1 MIFNS
6 VSPNPVKY
14 MSYSDIVVGIV
25 QTSTTLIHNIRSYG
39 TGRSCM
45 LTTNQGLLIYSDA
58 FGIPRSLSV
67 PLIKTFWSYCEHNG
81 EEYACSRFKDMK
93 LSFIRE
99 KANML
104 YVQPWFKMRSRT
116 TYSGCFG
123 ALQSWCRSNAKRW
136 SKAIKMLQIYTTLYS
151 SVMTDKQEQKFLS
164 GVNAKNIVIPDLIVQ
179 NVVRSVTLLGLN
191 NQPKL
196 PDSPSLLKMSCSPL
210 KRAPHPNGKTYPED
224 QCLLESLAYT
234 RYTNHGWTYRSR
246 YKEIFDSVESGI
258 ELVDDRD
265 SPDICEY
272 HGSVG
277 RIGLIQEQGF
287 KLRAVANPGRV
298 YQAALQP
305 LGRRLYDTL
314 PCLPWDCTHN
324 QSLPFDV
331 IISHLKSNKTVHSV
345 DLSGAT
351 DYFPLD
357 LQIVVLKEMFPSD
370 LKFVNLFKDL
380 SRGTWQY
387 KNSKIRWNK
396 GQPLGLFPS
405 FASFALTHGLL
416 LHSLNNF
423 EHNNM
428 FYVLGDDVVILDD
441 GLYER
446 YREAL
451 SQLDCPVSDPKTLN
465 SSSVAEFAGK
475 VLTPNGV
482 VEQTKWRN
490 VSDDSF
496 LDSVRN
502 IGSGALRLLKPRQRK
517 IAKILWDIPDFM
529 GGLGFNPK
537 GLTLEDRIFKGLTLF
552 DGGET
557 ASFLMSLNRKVN
569 SHNYYDRDNFHR
581 PSHFRVT
588 DADFDKKPLAYV
600 RQFLP
605 VLEAWYEI
613 SGRNLF
619 HIRSDLDLPLDGQV
633 SRLTTLERLEKRFR
647 M

>member
-1 MIFNS
+1 
-6 VSPNPVKY
+6 
-14 MSYSDIVVGIV
+14 
-25 QTSTTLIHNIRSYG
+25 
-39 TGRSCM
+39 M
-45 LTTNQGLLIYSDA
+45 LNTNQGLLIYSDA
-58 FGIPRSLSV
+58 FGIPRSLSK
-67 PLIKTFWSYCEHNG
+67 PLIKTFLSLIECNG

-99 KANML
+99 KANMP
-104 YVQPWFKMRSRT
+104 YVQPWFKMRSKT

-123 ALQSWCRSNAKRW
+123 ALQLWCRSHTKRW

-151 SVMTDKQEQKFLS
+151 SVTTEKQEHKFLS
-164 GVNAKNIVIPDLIVQ
+164 GVNARSVEIPSHITQNI
-179 NVVRSVTLLGLN
+179 VRSVTLCGLN

-196 PDSPSLLKMSCSPL
+196 PDSPSLLEMSCSPL

-224 QCLLESLAYT
+224 KCLLESLAYT

-246 YKEIFDSVESGI
+246 YSKIFDSVESGI

-305 LGRRLYDTL
+305 LGRRLYDIL
-314 PCLPWDCTHN
+314 PGLPWDCTHN
-324 QSLPFDV
+324 QKLPFKT
-331 IISHLKSNKTVHSV
+331 IIDGLKAGKTVYSV

-357 LQIVVLKEMFPSD
+357 LQLTVLKEMFPSD
-370 LKFVNLFKDL
+370 LMFVNLFRDL
-380 SRGTWQY
+380 SRGTWLY
-387 KNSKIRWNK
+387 KNTKIRWNR

-405 FASFALTHGLL
+405 FASFAITHGLL

-428 FYVLGDDVVILDD
+428 FFVLGDDVVILDD
-441 GLYER
+441 GLYQR
-446 YREAL
+446 YRDAL
-451 SQLDCPVSDPKTLN
+451 SSLDCPVSDPKTLS

-475 VLTPNGV
+475 ILTPSGV
-482 VEQTKWRN
+482 IEQTKWRN

-496 LDSVRN
+496 LDNVRN
-502 IGSGALRLLKPRQRK
+502 IGPGALRLLKPRQRK
-517 IAKILWDIPDFM
+517 VAKILWDIPDFM

-537 GLTLEDRIFKGLTLF
+537 GIPLEDRIFKALMLF
-552 DGGET
+552 DGQET
-557 ASFLMSLNRKVN
+557 ASFLMSLNRKVTH
-569 SHNYYDRDNFHR
+569 HNYYDRAAFQR
-581 PSHFRVT
+581 PSHFRVN
-588 DADFDKKPLAYV
+588 DVDFDKKPKAYV
-600 RQFLP
+600 HEFLP
-605 VLEAWYEI
+605 ILSAWYEI

-619 HIRSDLDLPLDGQV
+619 HIRSDLDLPIDGQV
-633 SRLTTLERLEKRFR
+633 SSLTTLQRFENRLQL
-647 M
+647 